1 MDPIRTVIVLI
12 HPLAALTLIWVF
24 YGQRGWRQ
32 DSRKLK
38 GDDRS
43 ASLELHERLG
53 DRITVAT
60 LCVVAL
66 AFGSN
71 AVRGLIDAND
81 ATSYLLPGHFHG
93 WAGLLGLILMLV
105 LWRLGRRTRDARV
118 SGEPFARQKEL
129 HTKFSDLMALL
140 VVIHAFL
147 GFLYLLTI
155 L

>member
-1 MDPIRTVIVLI
+1 
-12 HPLAALTLIWVF
+12 VF
-24 YGQRGWRQ
+24 YGQRRWRQ

-38 GDDRS
+38 GDDRK
-43 ASLELHERLG
+43 ASLERHERMG

-71 AVRGLIDAND
+71 GARGLIDAND
-81 ATSYLLPGHFHG
+81 ATSFLLPGHFHG

-105 LWRLGRRTRDARV
+105 LWRLGRRTHDARV
-118 SGEPFARQKEL
+118 SSEPFARQREL
-129 HTKFSDLMALL
+129 HGKFSDLMALL